1 MEYFDDVTNLSY
13 PLDFNDSSYIANYSD
28 NEWISSS
35 SSNRTYSSISHSEE
49 SSSSNSSVAQQ
60 VLDWFNL
67 YYLGAIIIVGV
78 LGNARNV
85 YGFISN
91 RRDLRSPSY
100 YLASLAL
107 TDVVFLA
114 IIFILWLNH
123 FEIEL
128 FATKGYYETF
138 FFFSSASSSVS
149 GKYKPV
155 SPPFFFKRY
164 VWHLINLDY

>member
-1 MEYFDDVTNLSY
+1 MSIMEYFDDVTNLSY
-13 PLDFNDSSYIANYSD
+13 SLDFNDSIGIANYSD
-28 NEWISSS
+28 SEWIIS
-35 SSNRTYSSISHSEE
+35 SSNRTYSSISHRED
-49 SSSSNSSVAQQ
+49 SSGSSSSVAQQ

-149 GKYKPV
+149 GKYPL
-155 SPPFFFKRY
+155 PLFF
-164 VWHLINLDY
+164 